1 MKLAIIVRK
10 DLNMR
15 TGKVAGQVGH
25 ASVTAYR
32 FADKHDADKWFNEG
46 QKKIVLKVSTE
57 QELKEIT
64 KLAIANDLNVWDIHD
79 MGLTQIA
86 PNSLTC
92 IAIGPDV
99 DDRIDKV
106 IKDLKLF

>member
-10 DLNMR
+10 DLDMR

-32 FADKHDADKWFNEG
+32 YATKEIAGKWFNEG
-46 QKKIVLKVSTE
+46 QKKIILKVANE
-57 QELKEIT
+57 QELKDVG
-64 KLAIANDLNVWDIHD
+64 KLAIANDLQVWDIHD
-79 MGLTQIA
+79 FGLTQVA
-86 PNSLTC
+86 PDTLTC
-92 IAIGPDV
+92 IAIGPDT
-99 DDRIDKV
+99 DERLDKV